1 MAGDDRWVEVSRSA
15 FAHEAEGLE
24 MIKQLLPAAS
34 PYRAWTN
41 FEFMDSSGQWHEVD
55 ALVLGRRRLHLV
67 ELKAFT
73 GIITG
78 GNEQSWTILSMGG
91 KQRTQRSPLLLTRR
105 KAQRLKSR
113 IEEEARKISD
123 EIGLDWEK
131 VRRGLPYIQESV
143 FLHGSPFNSKLTGL
157 ATSSL
162 FGPDGRES
170 EVGLPGISER
180 LLEAPADGRRVDGDM
195 ELIIANALQRLGI
208 AKRTERTAGSWTI
221 AGNPLAAG
229 DDWQQFEASNKISG
243 EKVIARV
250 VSLRPGTPTQ
260 TRAAAYRRV
269 QREYALLSSLHHESI
284 VAPRDL
290 VQDDAGNTVLVY
302 PETPGFE
309 PLDLVLADIQLSL
322 DQQFDVLIRI
332 ADALAYAHKNHVA
345 HRGLGPSAILID
357 RDGLG
362 RGTVD
367 IRIVDWSF
375 AGRIHSGATKS
386 ATLFGV
392 PPNTGAAD
400 VDDVYQAP
408 EDRWSADADRIAL
421 DLFSLGAVAYYLLA
435 GAQAPADGRPALL
448 ERLRRENGLDLA
460 AAGGQFIG
468 EPLRALVLQA
478 TCPNVSK
485 RLGRDPKTDE
495 PTFGAKQFVNGIE
508 EIRRVAAP
516 PPVVDPLNPAIED
529 MIDGRFEVI
538 EVLGSGS
545 TARGI
550 LVADTEA
557 DDEKRVL
564 KVGLDDAAAARLHEE
579 AEVLNL
585 LANAPDQV
593 PGVVTLI
600 QGPLSLEGGRTA
612 LLLSNC
618 GEKTLADII
627 RYTALPESQLNSL
640 GCELL
645 DIVVGLEAAGIAH
658 RDIKP
663 SNLGL
668 SRNDR
673 KRSAATHL
681 ALFDFSLS
689 RAPVDNLTAG
699 TPPYRDPFLGEGLR
713 TTYDSAAERYAAAV
727 VLYEMATNTTP
738 IYGDPDSAP
747 SSLTEDV
754 SVSPGD
760 FVTNGY
766 NDTRANA
773 LTEFFRRSLARDVKS
788 RYDTA
793 TAMRAAWADVFSVT
807 TEPTPAPAPPKPA
820 EPEPK
825 PDTYRSISALM
836 DAFIGAAGARPT
848 VTRRQI
854 VEMVLGLHPNSPSD
868 PFTTYPDFA
877 TAANVTGARI
887 AQVFGD
893 FHDLWGKDPALAT
906 TVDWLH
912 RRLID
917 HLDESGGV
925 STPDLVAQM
934 WAGDVLDTRDV
945 DRSHRHT
952 RGILRLVLAS
962 YPTDGDES
970 VLMVRRQGT
979 GTVAML
985 AAPGISRQLP
995 AALAD
1000 EVEKLYTA
1008 ARQEGAT
1015 LVPIGDAEPSLRTAA
1030 ARTLGQSQADLQI
1043 ATSTLL
1049 RIGANAST
1057 EIELSARDEIHGSSL
1072 SIDSAIEE
1080 VLRGVSVGDSFTRSE
1095 LESRVL
1101 ARFPALTARMPRRP
1115 ELDYLVEAAAPGIAW
1130 DTTLDRYRFAD
1141 GSGET
1146 SNLPSHHTRIPLPKK
1161 HFEPTSDIE
1170 RILRAS
1176 ARDGTYRGLGI
1187 PMGQSDAVARYLTA
1201 VFNATLIDVTEFLL
1215 ERLRALAIS
1224 EEVPW
1229 DEVLEADRRPGVD
1242 RTALEDMVAQVIPDL
1257 VDAVNAGPGP
1267 VVLTDLSTL
1276 SAYGQLNVLHGW
1288 ADIAGPAKHAV
1299 WSLIPQP
1306 NEAGGGPGALIDG
1319 EAFPRTAPEQFVQLG
1334 IDDLIVLRGLAV
1346 GVGGVL

>member
-1 MAGDDRWVEVSRSA
+1 
-15 FAHEAEGLE
+15 
-24 MIKQLLPAAS
+24 MIRQLLPAAS

-41 FEFMDSSGQWHEVD
+41 FEFMDGNGQWHEID

-91 KQRTQRSPLLLTRR
+91 RQRTQRSPLLLTRR

-143 FLHGSPFNSKLTGL
+143 FLHGSPFSSKLTGL

-195 ELIIANALQRLGI
+195 ELIVANALQRLGI

-221 AGNPLAAG
+221 AGNPFAAG

-260 TRAAAYRRV
+260 ARAAAYRRV

-309 PLDLVLADIQLSL
+309 PLDLVVADVQLSL
-322 DQQFDVLIRI
+322 DQQFEVLTRV
-332 ADALAYAHKNHVA
+332 AEALAYAHKNHVA

-357 RDGLG
+357 RDALS

-375 AGRIHSGATKS
+375 AGRIHSGTTNS

-392 PPNTGAAD
+392 LPDTGAAD

-421 DLFSLGAVAYYLLA
+421 DLFSLGAVAYYLLG
-435 GAQAPADGRPALL
+435 GAQAPAASRPALL

-485 RLGRDPKTDE
+485 RLARNPHTDE
-495 PTFGAKQFVNGIE
+495 PTFGAQQFVNGIDDF
-508 EIRRVAAP
+508 RRVAAP
-516 PPVVDPLNPAIED
+516 PPAVDPLNPAIQD
-529 MIDGRFEVI
+529 MIDGRYEVI

-550 LVADTEA
+550 LVVDTEA

-579 AEVLNL
+579 AEVLRL
-585 LANAPDQV
+585 LADAPQPV
-593 PGVVTLI
+593 PGVVALI
-600 QGPLSLEGGRTA
+600 EGPLNLDGGRTA

-627 RYTALPESQLNSL
+627 RYTALPESQLNGL
-640 GCELL
+640 GSELL

-668 SRNDR
+668 SKNDR
-673 KRSAATHL
+673 KRSAPTHL

-689 RAPVDNLTAG
+689 RAPIDNLTAG
-699 TPPYRDPFLGEGLR
+699 TPPYRDPFLGEGMR
-713 TTYDSAAERYAAAV
+713 VTYDSAAERYAAAV
-727 VLYEMATNTTP
+727 VLYEMATNSTP

-747 SSLTEDV
+747 SSLTDDV
-754 SVSPGD
+754 SVSPDD
-760 FVTNGY
+760 FVANGY
-766 NDTRANA
+766 SATRANA
-773 LTEFFRRSLARDVKS
+773 LVEFFRRSLARDVKS

-793 TAMRAAWADVFSVT
+793 SAMRAAWADVFSAAAGTIPVH
-807 TEPTPAPAPPKPA
+807 TPQLPRPA
-820 EPEPK
+820 EPEPR
-825 PDTYRSISALM
+825 PDTYRSVSGLM
-836 DAFIGAAGARPT
+836 DAFVAAAGARPT

-868 PFTTYPDFA
+868 PFTTYPEFA

-887 AQVFGD
+887 AQVFGE
-893 FHDLWGKDPALAT
+893 FKDLWRKDETLAA
-906 TVDWLH
+906 TVDRLR

-917 HLDESGGV
+917 HLEESGGA
-925 STPDLVAQM
+925 STPDLVAQS
-934 WAGDVLDTRDV
+934 WTGDILDTRGLDHPE
-945 DRSHRHT
+945 RYA

-962 YPTDGDES
+962 YPATGDES
-970 VLMVRRQGT
+970 VVMVRRQGT
-979 GTVAML
+979 GTVAMI
-985 AAPGISRQLP
+985 AFPGVSRQLP

-1000 EVEKLYTA
+1000 EVEKLYAA
-1008 ARQEGAT
+1008 ARQEGAA
-1015 LVPIGDAEPSLRTAA
+1015 LVSISDAEPSLRATA
-1030 ARTLGQSQADLQI
+1030 ARTLAQSQVDLQI
-1043 ATSTLL
+1043 TTSTLL
-1049 RIGANAST
+1049 RIGANASA
-1057 EIELSARDEIHGSSL
+1057 EIALSARDEIHGSGL
-1072 SIDSAIEE
+1072 SIDAALRE
-1080 VLRGVSVGDSFTRSE
+1080 VLQGVSVGDSFTRSE
-1095 LESRVL
+1095 LESRVS
-1101 ARFPALTARMPRRP
+1101 ARFPALTARMPRRL
-1115 ELDYLVEAAAPGIAW
+1115 ELDRLVEAVAPGVAW
-1130 DTTLDRYRFAD
+1130 DEKLDRYRFAD
-1141 GSGET
+1141 GGQT
-1146 SNLPSHHTRIPLPKK
+1146 STLPSHHTRIPLPKK
-1161 HFEPTSDIE
+1161 HFEPASDVE

-1176 ARDGTYRGLGI
+1176 AREGTYRGLGI
-1187 PMGQSDAVARYLTA
+1187 PMGQTDAVARDLEV
-1201 VFNATLIDVTEFLL
+1201 VFNATHIDVTAFLL
-1215 ERLRALAIS
+1215 ARLRSLAIS
-1224 EEVPW
+1224 DEVPW
-1229 DEVLEADRRPGVD
+1229 GEVLDADRQPGPD
-1242 RTALEDMVAQVIPDL
+1242 RAALEEMVAQVIPDL
-1257 VDAVNAGPGP
+1257 VDAVNVGPGP

-1276 SAYGQLNVLHGW
+1276 CAYGQLNVLHAW
-1288 ADIAGPAKHAV
+1288 ADISGQARHAV

-1306 NEAGGGPGALIDG
+1306 NEVGGGPGALIDG

-1334 IDDLIVLRGLAV
+1334 VEDLVVLRGLAV
-1346 GVGGVL
+1346 GVVGEVL